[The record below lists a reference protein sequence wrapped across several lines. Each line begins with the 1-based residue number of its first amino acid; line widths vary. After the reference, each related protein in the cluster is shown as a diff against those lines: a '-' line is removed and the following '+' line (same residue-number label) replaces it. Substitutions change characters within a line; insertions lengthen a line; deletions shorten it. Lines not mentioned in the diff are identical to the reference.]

1 MIGSGV
7 VSGVDWFSKVFKAV
21 SPFSYARSSSKG
33 TWRNTISDLVDVIV
47 EVGLL
52 VLRSFMPMFV
62 VVEREVLL
70 KVQGVI

>member
-1 MIGSGV
+1 M
-7 VSGVDWFSKVFKAV
+7 FRAV

-33 TWRNTISDLVDVIV
+33 TWRDTISDLVGAIV
-47 EVGLL
+47 EIGLL

-70 KVQGVI
+70 KVQRFT